1 MKLLREPLGQFVAL
15 GIVLFVVYALASD
28 LLASDEARRIAIT
41 ESEIELLATTWERQW
56 QRAPTAKELHALVDS
71 RVREEVLYR
80 EALAL
85 GLDRNDVVVRRRMV
99 QKMELLSQ
107 DLALL
112 ADPTDPELQA
122 FFDENREDYR
132 IPPRVSFSHVYF
144 NADRRGEAV
153 LEDAE
158 RVLAEIRA
166 QTPQPTATSGRG
178 DRFMLAYDY
187 VLRSPRE
194 VQQAFGGQ
202 FARAVFEL
210 EPGWH
215 GPVLS
220 GYGAHLVHLAE
231 RVESRLPELGD
242 VRQRVVGDFNRARS
256 ERAKEVLYQGLKEGY
271 EVDVDR
277 DALAGRVLP
286 AATDIPWRGMFSYMA
301 DAALFTACDG
311 GQRYPVAQ
319 EADYLALERAYLA
332 AEHEPGE
339 ALLVAI
345 VGRVDQR
352 PPMEGEGTRET
363 LIVERF
369 VEIRAGASCVGDL
382 AE

>member
-166 QTPQPTATSGRG
+166 QTPQPTAAGPAGVWGTVRPSGVRARAG
-178 DRFMLAYDY
+178 LARAGPLG
-187 VLRSPRE
+187 LRSASRAPR
-194 VQQAFGGQ
+194 
-202 FARAVFEL
+202 
-210 EPGWH
+210 
-215 GPVLS
+215 
-220 GYGAHLVHLAE
+220 
-231 RVESRLPELGD
+231 
-242 VRQRVVGDFNRARS
+242 
-256 ERAKEVLYQGLKEGY
+256 
-271 EVDVDR
+271 
-277 DALAGRVLP
+277 
-286 AATDIPWRGMFSYMA
+286 
-301 DAALFTACDG
+301 
-311 GQRYPVAQ
+311 
-319 EADYLALERAYLA
+319 
-332 AEHEPGE
+332 
-339 ALLVAI
+339 
-345 VGRVDQR
+345 
-352 PPMEGEGTRET
+352 GEGGEP
-363 LIVERF
+363 
-369 VEIRAGASCVGDL
+369 ASGARRRTAACRRGLQPGSQ
-382 AE
+382 